1 MGWRYTTRDAS
12 PSPPPPSF
20 IRHGKSTTLDGKRA
34 PVKRAAGG
42 SSSPDAMLHH
52 HHRHRRP
59 SAKKARASPS
69 SSYSTRCLLERKIYA
84 FDQGHIKDGLRV
96 VQEKAAAVGRVLTE
110 EEKALADSGRGVAL
124 AIQDEQ
130 GRRYSVFWRSRGFG
144 STHYMMSGGGWA
156 HFAENHRLHTGD
168 VLRFCF
174 SRAVPRADSGKLYLG
189 VRVLKSA
196 PVTAGGDLAVKT
208 TGEAA
213 QATAGGD
220 LAIKTTGEAAPG
232 VKTTGEAAP
241 AFQKEPSMAMPVRD
255 CPSCDVKI
263 PPTRPLHY
271 FFCDYGANSLPRK
284 SSS

>member
-1 MGWRYTTRDAS
+1 MAWRYTTRDAS

-20 IRHGKSTTLDGKRA
+20 IRHGKSTTLDGKRG

-69 SSYSTRCLLERKIYA
+69 SSYSSRCLLERKIYA

-110 EEKALADSGRGVAL
+110 EEKALADSGRGVPL

-156 HFAENHRLHTGD
+156 HLAENHRLHTGD

-196 PVTAGGDLAVKT
+196 PVTAGDDLAV
-208 TGEAA
+208 
-213 QATAGGD
+213 
-220 LAIKTTGEAAPG
+220 KTTGEAAPG

-241 AFQKEPSMAMPVRD
+241 AFQKEPSMEMPVLD
-255 CPSCDVKI
+255 CPSYDVKI
-263 PPTRPLHY
+263 PPTPPLHY
-271 FFCDYGANSLPRK
+271 FFCDYEANSLPRK

>member
-1 MGWRYTTRDAS
+1 
-12 PSPPPPSF
+12 
-20 IRHGKSTTLDGKRA
+20 
-34 PVKRAAGG
+34 
-42 SSSPDAMLHH
+42 MLHH

-208 TGEAA
+208 TGKPHKPLRRRSRYQNHRRSGTRRQNHRGSRTRLPEGAVH
-213 QATAGGD
+213 GD
-220 LAIKTTGEAAPG
+220 AR
-232 VKTTGEAAP
+232 
-241 AFQKEPSMAMPVRD
+241 S
-255 CPSCDVKI
+255 
-263 PPTRPLHY
+263 
-271 FFCDYGANSLPRK
+271 
-284 SSS
+284 